1 MDALDDRAQRS
12 HFRLVG
18 RQAERAVLDRLLAD
32 VRGGESRSL
41 MVRGEAGVG
50 KSALLRHLLGQASG
64 CQVVSA
70 VAARAEAELAFAA
83 LHQLCAPMLDLL
95 DSLPAPQRDALG
107 TAFGV
112 RAGPAPDRLLVG
124 IAVLGLVAAA
134 AKDRP
139 VVCVIDDA
147 QWLDHASAQV
157 LVFVTRRP
165 SAAAFV
171 FAVRDAGEEHELSGL
186 PVMDVVGLAEP
197 DARTLLLSV
206 LPGRLDDRVR
216 DRIIAESRGNPL
228 TLLTLLRER
237 GHAELAGGFG
247 LPAERTRVEDV
258 VARRLTRMP
267 GDARQLLLLAA
278 AEPRGDPVLL
288 WRAAKRLGVAVSD
301 AVDDMIDLDPQVRFR
316 QPTLRAAVYRA
327 ACPADRRTAHLA
339 LADVETD
346 PVLAAWH
353 RGLGATEP
361 DEAVAAALER
371 SAEPART
378 RGGLAAA
385 AAFLARA
392 AALTPDLRRR
402 AERALAA
409 AQASQLAG
417 APAAAL
423 TLLTAARA
431 GSPDEPHSA
440 RVNRLRAEI
449 AFTTERGDHAPAML
463 LDTARQLEPLDPAAA
478 RDTYLQ
484 ALCASM
490 FTGRLASTAGPAEI
504 AANIGGDP
512 SPPAR
517 ARTTDLLLDGLALHL
532 TKDADTAAPVMA
544 QALACLGVET
554 SASVQDQLRWLW
566 PAYLTATALW
576 DDASCRALAERHVRL
591 ARHTAALSVLPL
603 ALSARSTVH
612 LFEGELAEAAS
623 LTEEART
630 IIAATGCRITNHGA
644 VLLAAWQGRQTL
656 VRAAVDE
663 ATARGDGFGLSICDW
678 ANAVLYNGLGRYE
691 QARAAARRA
700 AADPPTPGAAAH
712 WAPVELIEAA
722 TRSGDDALAADALA
736 RLVQTTQAAPTDWA
750 LGIQARSRALLDQSH
765 TAERHYREAI
775 DRLGRTRLRPDLAR
789 AHLLYGEWL
798 RREKRRHA
806 AREQLRTAHE
816 MFTMMGLEAFADRAA
831 RELLATGE
839 ITRRG
844 ATFDQLTPQE
854 AQVATLARTG
864 LTNREI
870 ASRLHVSPRTVE
882 WHLRKV
888 FAKQGI
894 TSRRQLGRVP

>member
-1 MDALDDRAQRS
+1 
-12 HFRLVG
+12 VG
-18 RQAERAVLDRLLAD
+18 RQAERATLDRLLAD

-50 KSALLRHLLGQASG
+50 KSALLAHLLDQASG

-70 VAARAEAELAFAA
+70 IAARAETGLTFAA
-83 LHQLCAPMLDLL
+83 LHQLCAPMLGLL

-112 RAGPAPDRLLVG
+112 HTGPAPDRLLVG

-139 VVCVIDDA
+139 VVYVIDDA

-157 LVFVTRRP
+157 LAFVTRRP
-165 SAAAFV
+165 SVTAAAFV

-186 PVMDVVGLAEP
+186 PVMDVAGLAEP
-197 DARTLLLSV
+197 DARALLLSV
-206 LPGRLDDRVR
+206 LPGRLDDQVR

-228 TLLTLLRER
+228 ALLTMLRER

-247 LPAERTRVEDV
+247 LPAERTRPSAGVEDA
-258 VARRLTRMP
+258 VARRLARMSRS
-267 GDARQLLLLAA
+267 ARQLLLLAA

-288 WRAAKRLGVAVSD
+288 WRAAKRLGLAASD
-301 AVDDMIDLDPQVRFR
+301 AVDDMIDLDTQVRFR
-316 QPTLRAAVYRA
+316 APTLRAAVYRA
-327 ACPADRRTAHLA
+327 ACPAERRTAHRA

-353 RGLGATEP
+353 RGLGTAEP

-371 SAEPART
+371 SAEPAQT

-392 AALTPDLRRR
+392 AALTPDSRRR

-409 AQASQLAG
+409 AQAGHLAG

-423 TLLTAARA
+423 TLLTAARG
-431 GSPDEPHSA
+431 GSPDEPRCA
-440 RVNRLRAEI
+440 RVDRLRAEI
-449 AFTTERGDHAPAML
+449 VFTTERGDRAPAML
-463 LDTARQLEPLDPAAA
+463 LDAARQLEPLDPAAA
-478 RDTYLQ
+478 RETYLQ

-490 FTGRLASTAGPAEI
+490 FAGRLAGTAGPAEI
-504 AANIGGDP
+504 AANVGADP
-512 SPPAR
+512 SPPVRAR
-517 ARTTDLLLDGLALHL
+517 ATDLLLDGLALHL
-532 TKDADTAAPVMA
+532 TKDADTATPVMS
-544 QALACLGVET
+544 QALHACLDDET
-554 SASVQDQLRWLW
+554 SASVEDQLRRLW

-603 ALSARSTVH
+603 ALSARITVH

-630 IIAATGCRITNHGA
+630 VIAATGCRITNHGA
-644 VLLAAWQGRQTL
+644 VLLTAWQGRQSF
-656 VRAAVDE
+656 VRAAAGE
-663 ATARGDGFGLSICDW
+663 ATARGDGLGLSICDW
-678 ANAVLYNGLGRYE
+678 ASAVLHNGLGHYE
-691 QARAAARRA
+691 EALVAARRA

-722 TRSGDDALAADALA
+722 TRGGGDALAADAFA

-750 LGIQARSRALLDQSH
+750 LGIEARSRALLDQGH

-775 DRLGRTRLRPDLAR
+775 ERLGRTRLRPDLAR

-798 RREKRRHA
+798 RREKRRLA

-816 MFTMMGLEAFADRAA
+816 LFTVMGLEAFADRAA

-844 ATFDQLTPQE
+844 AAFDQLTPQE

-870 ASRLHVSPRTVE
+870 AGRLHVSPRTVE

-894 TSRRQLGRVP
+894 TSRRQLDRAP